1 MRAMSEFDLHCHSS
15 ISDGT
20 LPPAEVVRR
29 AAANGVR
36 VLALTDHDEVAG
48 LVEARVTAAEV
59 GITLIAGVEIS
70 VSWRSHQVHI
80 VGLGLDPEEPTL
92 VARLKAMRDGRYGRA
107 ERMAAE
113 LARLGIPGALEGAA
127 RYAGGS
133 IIGRTHFARFL
144 VEQGIAK
151 DVKSVFDHYL
161 GTGKPGYVPHQ
172 WASLTDA
179 LSWIR
184 GAGGIAVIAHPFRY
198 KLSSNERSNLYK
210 EFKAL
215 GGEGIEVAYG
225 SASADEQRDAASAA
239 RRHGFLASCGSD
251 FHSPGES
258 MIDLGR
264 IAPLPED
271 LTPVWEKLL
280 NVKGEK

>member
-1 MRAMSEFDLHCHSS
+1 MSEFDLHCHSS

-36 VLALTDHDEVAG
+36 LLALTDHDDVAG
-48 LVEARVTAAEV
+48 IAEARASAAEV
-59 GITLIAGVEIS
+59 GITLVAGVEIS
-70 VSWRSHQVHI
+70 VSWRGHQVHI
-80 VGLGLDPEEPTL
+80 VGLGLDPENAEL
-92 VARLKAMRDGRYGRA
+92 VSQLKAMRDGRFGRA
-107 ERMAAE
+107 QRMAEE

-144 VEQGIAK
+144 VEQGIAR

-161 GTGKPGYVPHQ
+161 GTGKPGYVPHE
-172 WASLTDA
+172 WASLSDTVG
-179 LSWIR
+179 WIR

-225 SASADEQRDAASAA
+225 SANEQERRDAASAA

-251 FHSPGES
+251 FHGPGES
-258 MIDLGR
+258 MIDLGNV
-264 IAPLPED
+264 PPMPED
-271 LTPVWEKLL
+271 LTPVWAKLAVAA
-280 NVKGEK
+280 N